1 MNFGFNPVSNY
12 LSKNGMEISDWGIE
26 ENASTPTLSTHSN
39 FPPQRN
45 FPDHEEDFQYY
56 YQKNDNQIIGST
68 ENFSKY
74 IKKYLSMESL
84 NEVFWEK
91 FKYNLIVSDL
101 LDDSMVLSKNEQA
114 LSTLLSNLKKQKL
127 SYKTHHLPTYINS
140 LNFDGTQLKIVDKKY
155 ELRYSTIFNKSNY
168 LLLVIN
174 LIIFLLKQCQLSKI
188 HHHKIIYLKQ
198 LKMFK
203 VLLIISTKLVKFRK
217 FKLLIYTN
225 RTKNYLDD
233 FLVSNYQLNK
243 KLISN
248 LILVKELEMFNFL
261 DKSQHD
267 AFKQE
272 LKDNVLNALSFITFD
287 LKTAIT
293 KLIPFMNGDL
303 LEQYCTINNI
313 NLNILNQSF
322 ENHLNGTIVST
333 DPEDQH
339 NQELEEITFNIN
351 KFNQLRKFL
360 ICQFLTINDA
370 PIKKTYF
377 IYKLT
382 DIFHIEENFN
392 HDNRT
397 LTSIQKL
404 SLLEKTLSAHNQVL
418 HNFITFFDNYD
429 KSSSKKLDKTQ
440 DLSVINNVEEMKDDN
455 LITLIHKLDKLTT
468 NLKFF
473 HKYNQSTKS
482 LNNIDEMQEKLEIF
496 NQFNDELNAVKELYQ
511 VNMNDLNNEM
521 CQRNRLNLS
530 LTSPRSTFSD
540 SGCYS
545 PSSEPFGLKSFQ
557 NSSIKKRYS
566 LPSSIKSNSPHLD
579 EKLET
584 ERNVA
589 SSGKKYKHLSTGLQ
603 LGLLTVFEDPTKK
616 GKTTR
621 NPPTQNTSSSS
632 ARPGANY
639 SPVSYDDN
647 YINML
652 PPTGYESYNQSTLD
666 QLSNS
671 QAKKLSFGN
680 LRNSNRFSLNSV
692 NSTVSGLTDFIS
704 STHLTCYD
712 DDDDGLVK
720 DSFGSEKN
728 SLHISKEELK
738 LKLEESFNRIYNLE
752 SENNLLKLNEN
763 SLLKLNERVKPIHP
777 VPEDNTI
784 NHSSK
789 DNKIINHSKN
799 NKIDLTTNSSNS
811 EDSHN
816 TFLSELESKLHKKVG
831 SFD

>member
-12 LSKNGMEISDWGIE
+12 LSKNGMEVSDWGIE
-26 ENASTPTLSTHSN
+26 ENSSTPTLSTHSN
-39 FPPQRN
+39 FPPPRN
-45 FPDHEEDFQYY
+45 FPDHEQDFQYY

-74 IKKYLSMESL
+74 IKKYLSMESI

-114 LSTLLSNLKKQKL
+114 LSTLLNNLKLQKL

-168 LLLVIN
+168 VLVVIN
-174 LIIFLLKQCQLSKI
+174 LIIFMLKQCQLSKM
-188 HHHKIIYLKQ
+188 HHPKFIYPNQ

-203 VLLIISTKLVKFRK
+203 VLLIVSTKLVKFRK

-225 RTKNYLDD
+225 RTKNCLDD
-233 FLVSNYQLNK
+233 FLVANYQLNK

-248 LILVKELEMFNFL
+248 LILVKELELFNFV
-261 DKSQHD
+261 DKSHHD

-287 LKTAIT
+287 LKAAIT
-293 KLIPFMNGDL
+293 KLIPYMNGDL

-313 NLNILNQSF
+313 NLSSLNQSF
-322 ENHLNGTIVST
+322 ENHLKSTIEPT

-339 NQELEEITFNIN
+339 SHDLEEITFNIN

-392 HDNRT
+392 HDNRA
-397 LTSIQKL
+397 LSSIQKL
-404 SLLEKTLSAHNQVL
+404 SLLENTLSAHNQVL
-418 HNFITFFDNYD
+418 HSFITFFDNYD
-429 KSSSKKLDKTQ
+429 KSSCRKLDKNQ
-440 DLSVINNVEEMKDDN
+440 DLSVINHVDEMKDDN
-455 LITLIHKLDKLTT
+455 LIALIHKLDKITT

-496 NQFNDELNAVKELYQ
+496 NQFNDDLNAVKELYQ

-521 CQRNRLNLS
+521 FQRNRLDRGV
-530 LTSPRSTFSD
+530 TSPRSAFSD

-566 LPSSIKSNSPHLD
+566 LPSSIKSNSPRPD
-579 EKLET
+579 DKFDT

-603 LGLLTVFEDPTKK
+603 LGLLTVFEDPTK

-621 NPPTQNTSSSS
+621 PTQNNTSHTQNASS
-632 ARPGANY
+632 ARSGANF
-639 SPVSYDDN
+639 SPYDDN

-652 PPTGYESYNQSTLD
+652 PPAGYESYNQSTLD

-720 DSFGSEKN
+720 DTFGSDKN

-738 LKLEESFNRIYNLE
+738 LKLEESFNRIYSLE
-752 SENNLLKLNEN
+752 SEN
-763 SLLKLNERVKPIHP
+763 SLLKLNENNLNLNENNLMNERVKPIHP
-777 VPEDNTI
+777 AEDNTLNKI
-784 NHSSK
+784 VNHS
-789 DNKIINHSKN
+789 NN
-799 NKIDLTTNSSNS
+799 NKTDPTTNSSNN
-811 EDSHN
+811 EDPHS
-816 TFLSELESKLHKKVG
+816 TFLTELESKLHKKVG
-831 SFD
+831 SSTE